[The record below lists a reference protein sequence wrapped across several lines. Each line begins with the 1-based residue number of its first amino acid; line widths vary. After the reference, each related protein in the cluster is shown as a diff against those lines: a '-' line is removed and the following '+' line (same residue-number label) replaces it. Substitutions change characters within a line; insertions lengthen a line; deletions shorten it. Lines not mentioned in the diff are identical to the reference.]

1 MRYLTIKRH
10 KSLIGWAVQLRIYI
24 EDPFSPELDI
34 CGVPCKLLGI
44 VKNNEE
50 RSFPIGLE
58 SRRVF
63 LVPQVKSRDLYNTP
77 FTIPFG
83 QENVFVAGKFCQEN
97 GLMPFRLDGI
107 EPTTEQLER
116 EKKMKK
122 RSIIISVI
130 VFAVLMGLLFVLRN
144 MDFGTDAKKFSKGDF
159 SITLTEEFRESQYDE
174 FYAVY
179 ESDMVAVM
187 VLQEQTEPGWE
198 ASQYFR
204 SLEQLGADL
213 HQKDSL
219 VWISF
224 TEDADGLTYYYESYF
239 FENEDTFWTVMFGV
253 PVGKQDEYASEFFKW
268 AKSVELAQQ
277 I

>member
-1 MRYLTIKRH
+1 MRSLTVKRH
-10 KSLIGWAVQLRIYI
+10 KAFTGCAVQIRVYI

-44 VKNNEE
+44 IKNNEE

-63 LVPQVKSRDLYNTP
+63 FVPQVKSRDLYNTP
-77 FTIPFG
+77 FTVPYG

-122 RSIIISVI
+122 RSVIIGVI

-144 MDFGTDAKKFSKGDF
+144 IDFGTDAKEFSKGDF
-159 SITLTEEFRESQYDE
+159 SITLTEAFRESQYDE

-187 VLQEQTEPGWE
+187 VLQEEMTLGQDAAGYI
-198 ASQYFR
+198 Q
-204 SLEQLGADL
+204 SLEQMGADL
-213 HQKDSL
+213 QKKDSM
-219 VWISF
+219 VWF
-224 TEDADGLTYYYESYF
+224 TATEDVDGLTYYYEYYL
-239 FENEDTFWTVMFGV
+239 FEDKDTLWTVIFGV
-253 PVGKQDEYASEFFKW
+253 PVGKQDEYASEFFQW